1 MDHTAQINKKISK
14 KDGKAIETLFDTGKK
29 KTHAILRAT
38 HVDRLSYPFN
48 KLLPIYYKENYS
60 EAVEALEFVSFD
72 EEWAT
77 PIHKRIIHKLYRLAD
92 FSEDYSKVLMS
103 LFRKIKDRR
112 LYFYVVTML
121 ISMYSKNKKYNMID
135 NLLSIVGEPD
145 FVSRETIV
153 YYYYIGLNKLT
164 RDDFEGSYVF
174 LRKAFGYKFAREA
187 AALPLFVNVILC
199 NRRLRTSILPKYR
212 LSFPFLRDLYK
223 GHFKLEQLCGEALM
237 EYNLLRVCRIYFPL
251 ISARNL
257 VCRIYS
263 VARDDNR
270 LYLKYLMA
278 KTGMEVEECAAAIIQ
293 LVSTGYIRGYLSVN
307 RQCIVLS
314 RTDPFPRILKNT

>member
-14 KDGKAIETLFDTGKK
+14 KDGKAIETLFDTEKK
-29 KTHAILRAT
+29 KTHAILQAT

-48 KLLPIYYKENYS
+48 KLLPLYYKENYS
-60 EAVEALEFVSFD
+60 EAVKALEFVTFD
-72 EEWAT
+72 DLWAT
-77 PIHKRIIHKLYRLAD
+77 PIHKRIIHRLYRLAG
-92 FSEDYSKVLMS
+92 FSEDYAKVLMG

-153 YYYYIGLNKLT
+153 YYYYMGLNKLT

-174 LRKAFGYKFAREA
+174 LRKAFSYKFAREA

-199 NRRLRTSILPKYR
+199 NRRLRTGILSKYG
-212 LSFPFLRDLYK
+212 LSFLFLRDLHR
-223 GHFKLEQLCGEALM
+223 GCFKLEQLPSEVLM

-257 VCRIYS
+257 VCRVYG

-278 KTGMEVEECAAAIIQ
+278 KTGMGIEECAAVIIQ
-293 LVSTGYIRGYLSVN
+293 LVSLGYIKGYLSVN
-307 RQCIVLS
+307 KQCIVLS
-314 RTDPFPRILKNT
+314 RADPFPRVLQNT